1 MDAWQ
6 SISIPF
12 LGPWPFS
19 CIKYL
24 HMCTFLHQTFCRDRN
39 LLVTLTLLPLFWA
52 IHCSG
57 EWSVINWIYL
67 LKGNT
72 TMTLVPTLWPDIL
85 FLLLSSSSYQE
96 VSFRLIYTNGFS
108 SPLIYWDRTAPRP
121 TSAVSLQEVLVWRER
136 LTLVP
141 YGTPLRSRKL
151 FLFITFHHGGR
162 APFGEISKWN
172 CYRSKDL

>member
-1 MDAWQ
+1 MLDSPSAF
-6 SISIPF
+6 PF
-12 LGPWPFS
+12 LVPDHSPALNIYICAHFY
-19 CIKYL
+19 IKRFAETG
-24 HMCTFLHQTFCRDRN
+24 TFLWPLHYY
-39 LLVTLTLLPLFWA
+39 LLFWA

-85 FLLLSSSSYQE
+85 FLLLSRSSYQE

-151 FLFITFHHGGR
+151 FLFITFHHGGL